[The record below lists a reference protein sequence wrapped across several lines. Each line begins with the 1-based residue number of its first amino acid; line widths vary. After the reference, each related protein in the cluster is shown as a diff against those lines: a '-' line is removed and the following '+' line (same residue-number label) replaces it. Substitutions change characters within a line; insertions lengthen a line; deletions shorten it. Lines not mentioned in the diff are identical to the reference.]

1 MIRLMNPPHWP
12 APKGYSN
19 AVVARGDLIFLAGQI
34 GWKDGVFIEKGLVGQ
49 LRQTL
54 INIREALEAAD
65 AKLTDIARMTWFVT
79 ERTEY
84 VANLKEI
91 GAVYREVVGKHFPAM
106 SVIEVKGLLEA
117 EAKIE
122 IEATAVVSRP

>member
-1 MIRLMNPPHWP
+1 MIKLMNPPHWP

-19 AVVARGDLIFLAGQI
+19 AVVTRGDIVFLAGQI
-34 GWKDGVFIEKGLVGQ
+34 GWKDGKFHETGLAGQ

-65 AKLTDIARMTWFVT
+65 AQLTDIARMTWFVT
-79 ERTEY
+79 DREEY
-84 VANLKEI
+84 VSNLKEI
-91 GAVYREVVGKHFPAM
+91 GAVYREVMGKHFPAM
-106 SVIEVKGLLEA
+106 SVVAVTALMEA

-122 IEATAVVSRP
+122 VEATAVIPPK